1 MWILLD
7 LIVIAIILLF
17 AMISA
22 KKGFVRTLVEVV
34 GFIAV
39 ILLAN
44 NVSPMLSET
53 TYNKFIE
60 PAVVE
65 KVTESLG
72 ELDVLQMSQ
81 VEINQESIPSF
92 VYKILG
98 EDFSL
103 ENFQATI
110 NENLGNGIENAM
122 SEASQTVIKPV
133 ITEILNVI
141 FVILIVAVLS
151 VVVKFLAKFLN
162 KLFSFSFV
170 GKANKILGA
179 VLGTVKGIAI
189 AVIFCSVVALIV
201 PLTENGLLIFT
212 ESAINSTILF
222 KLLTLSI

>member
-1 MWILLD
+1 MWIVLD
-7 LIVIAIILLF
+7 LIVVAIIAFF
-17 AMISA
+17 ALISA

-60 PAVVE
+60 PTVVE

-141 FVILIVAVLS
+141 FVILIVTVLS
-151 VVVKFLAKFLN
+151 VAVKFLAKFLN

-170 GKANKILGA
+170 GKANKVLGA

>member
-7 LIVIAIILLF
+7 LIVIAIVVIF

-44 NVSPMLSET
+44 NVSPALSET

-65 KVTESLG
+65 KATESLG
-72 ELDVLQMSQ
+72 ELNVLEMSEVQ
-81 VEINQESIPSF
+81 INQESLPTF

-103 ENFQATI
+103 ENFQNTI
-110 NENLGNGIENAM
+110 NANLSDGLESAM
-122 SEASQTVIKPV
+122 MEASQTVIKPV
-133 ITEILNVI
+133 ITEILKV
-141 FVILIVAVLS
+141 VYMVLIVVVLL
-151 VVVKFLAKFLN
+151 VAVKFLAKLLN

-170 GKANKILGA
+170 GKANRTLGA
-179 VLGTVKGIAI
+179 VLGTIKGIAI
-189 AVIFCSVVALIV
+189 AVIICSIIGLIV
-201 PLTENGLLIFT
+201 PLTENGFLIFT
-212 ESAINSTILF
+212 SSAIESTVLF
-222 KLLTLSI
+222 KLLILSI

>member
-7 LIVIAIILLF
+7 LIVIAIVAIF
-17 AMISA
+17 ALISA

-44 NVSPMLSET
+44 NVSPVLSET

-72 ELDVLQMSQ
+72 ELDVLEMSEVQ
-81 VEINQESIPSF
+81 IKQESLPTF

-103 ENFQATI
+103 ENFQNTI
-110 NENLGNGIENAM
+110 NEKLGEGLETAM
-122 SEASQTVIKPV
+122 TEASQTVIKPV
-133 ITEILNVI
+133 ITEILKVI
-141 FVILIVAVLS
+141 YMVLIVVVLS
-151 VVVKFLAKFLN
+151 VVVKFLAKLLN

-170 GKANKILGA
+170 GKANKTLGA
-179 VLGTVKGIAI
+179 VLGTIKGIAI
-189 AVIFCSVVALIV
+189 AVIFCSIIGLIV
-201 PLTENGLLIFT
+201 PLTENGFLIFT
-212 ESAINSTILF
+212 SSAIESTVIF
-222 KLLTLSI
+222 KLLILSI